1 MKVAES
7 DTSSPSK
14 NNPPENTFICNIKAR
29 ANIKIV
35 QIDIV
40 QREAYATFGE

>member
-14 NNPPENTFICNIKAR
+14 KLLSLNTTFDLWESKSISILDER
-29 ANIKIV
+29 
-35 QIDIV
+35 
-40 QREAYATFGE
+40 QRGTKGVNA